1 METAFTFTNTPQN
14 GSHILSN
21 RDQLNNETRQI
32 RPKLNKH
39 TKSETTYRIKCT
51 AGGEK
56 NILNLEDVRK
66 YFWLIFLFF

>member
-21 RDQLNNETRQI
+21 RDQPNNETRQI

-39 TKSETTYRIKCT
+39 TKSETTNRIICT

-56 NILNLEDVRK
+56 NILNLEDVRN
-66 YFWLIFLFF
+66 YFWFIFFIF